1 MGKPKPSKKKKKRVR
16 PDGEDSK
23 KEKKTSYSIEDILNK
38 AEECLDEYNFDL
50 AKVMLIERERRERRE
65 RGLLLP
71 SIGSDA
77 TFFSFYQSLIL
88 LKRCKYIYSTT
99 FLPDFIQV

>member
-50 AKVMLIERERRERRE
+50 AKVMLIERERIEE
-65 RGLLLP
+65 RGEREGCYFRALEVMQL
-71 SIGSDA
+71 
-77 TFFSFYQSLIL
+77 
-88 LKRCKYIYSTT
+88 
-99 FLPDFIQV
+99 FLAFINH